1 MFVVKSVFIHVRG
14 VSMDVWIMLQ
24 AKVVMKNGNVA
35 ARLQDIVAE
44 QGIGEGKLQET
55 SLADINAVIATVS
68 E

>member
-1 MFVVKSVFIHVRG
+1 MFVVKSVFIHVHS
-14 VSMDVWIMLQ
+14 VSMNVWIMLQ

-44 QGIGEGKLQET
+44 QGTSEGKLQET

>member
-1 MFVVKSVFIHVRG
+1 MFVVKSVFIHVQG
-14 VSMDVWIMLQ
+14 VSMNVWIMLQ

-35 ARLQDIVAE
+35 ARLQDIVSE
-44 QGIGEGKLQET
+44 QGTGEGKLQET

>member
-1 MFVVKSVFIHVRG
+1 MN
-14 VSMDVWIMLQ
+14 VWIMLQ

-55 SLADINAVIATVS
+55 SLADINAVIETVS

>member
-14 VSMDVWIMLQ
+14 VSMNVWIMLQ

-35 ARLQDIVAE
+35 ARLQDIVAD
-44 QGIGEGKLQET
+44 QGNSEGKLQET

>member
-1 MFVVKSVFIHVRG
+1 MN
-14 VSMDVWIMLQ
+14 VWIMLQ

-44 QGIGEGKLQET
+44 QGTGEGKLQET